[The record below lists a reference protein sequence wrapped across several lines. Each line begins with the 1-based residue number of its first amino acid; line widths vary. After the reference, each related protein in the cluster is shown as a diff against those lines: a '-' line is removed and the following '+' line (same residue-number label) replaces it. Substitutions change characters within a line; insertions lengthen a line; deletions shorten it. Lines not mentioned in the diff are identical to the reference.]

1 MRRSPPAPVPHR
13 RDGALRVALAL
24 ALTLALALAL
34 APAVSCSVAFT
45 EVHLSEPAV
54 VQAPDALRVQAR
66 RIFLT
71 EDVLAG
77 GVREDTALAVELDV
91 TNAGAAVHD
100 VSVASLS
107 CLMELDPAARGQTL
121 SLPLGAGGDGTF
133 PGEGAGDSLLVRGIP
148 IPPGKTQTL
157 WALFRGYRFAG
168 SDVPRRVVVT
178 IPGADGR
185 PMRLGLADPG
195 RGQSRWLVPAQRS
208 SIMLGIENT
217 SLLGGRTKAMG
228 VATEITLFRPLGRL
242 LLDTSLSSLL
252 LVQSQGSLTSPT
264 SSFAGTGVNAHLALP
279 VVTWG
284 PELDPR
290 RFGLYAGGQAQ
301 LLISVDPPPPS
312 GQAPSPHVYGAF
324 AAEGGLEL
332 EVGALQP
339 ARTPFPLTAV
349 GPTLPRW
356 FLRAGYTHWWI
367 GGGGAD
373 GYTSSVRLAW

>member
-1 MRRSPPAPVPHR
+1 
-13 RDGALRVALAL
+13 
-24 ALTLALALAL
+24 
-34 APAVSCSVAFT
+34 
-45 EVHLSEPAV
+45 
-54 VQAPDALRVQAR
+54 
-66 RIFLT
+66 
-71 EDVLAG
+71 
-77 GVREDTALAVELDV
+77 
-91 TNAGAAVHD
+91 
-100 VSVASLS
+100 
-107 CLMELDPAARGQTL
+107 
-121 SLPLGAGGDGTF
+121 
-133 PGEGAGDSLLVRGIP
+133 
-148 IPPGKTQTL
+148 
-157 WALFRGYRFAG
+157 
-168 SDVPRRVVVT
+168 
-178 IPGADGR
+178 
-185 PMRLGLADPG
+185 
-195 RGQSRWLVPAQRS
+195 
-208 SIMLGIENT
+208 MLGIENT

-228 VATEITLFRPLGRL
+228 VATELTLFRPLGRL

-284 PELDPR
+284 PPLDPR

-349 GPTLPRW
+349 GPALPRW

-373 GYTSSVRLAW
+373 GYTSSVRLVW